1 MIFFTLASALQCHFS
16 RFRFNMKTEAGEGA
30 GTGAEEGEGGGQ
42 GQGEGEAAGGQGEEE
57 AAVGQYLVQCR
68 AVNSPSTLAQTQ
80 YCIRHVCHLG
90 HVKPNLLTL
99 KR

>member
-1 MIFFTLASALQCHFS
+1 
-16 RFRFNMKTEAGEGA
+16 MKTEAGE

-42 GQGEGEAAGGQGEEE
+42 GEGEAVGGQGEEE